1 MTPLEVVQ
9 QTSATVGSVGA
20 AFYFHPD
27 TLARG
32 KAAGLDGFRMYVLG
46 RGGPLGDVESDV
58 VVSAF
63 GYFAPGLVAKIWTSA
78 KEIMSPRDA
87 GTLYMECAAALGT
100 ATLSGVDGLGEF
112 NTAAEKVIDAVDR
125 SALALFAAVAAEPRT
140 DDPAGRAYQNI
151 VVLRELRGS
160 VHLLAL
166 AAQGLRAETAHR
178 IKRPDDVATFG
189 WPTEIEPTSEERAQW
204 DAAEA
209 LTDQLLVA
217 PYSVLGDDEAAAL
230 VTVIEAAGAAFG

>member
-32 KAAGLDGFRMYVLG
+32 KAAGLDGFRMYMLG

-58 VVSAF
+58 IVSAF
-63 GYFAPGLVAKIWTSA
+63 GYFSPGLVSKIWTSA
-78 KEIMSPRDA
+78 KEVMSPRDA
-87 GTLYMECAAALGT
+87 GALHMECAAALG
-100 ATLSGVDGLGEF
+100 AAKLSGIDDLDAF
-112 NTAAEKVIDAVDR
+112 NAAAEKVIAAVDR
-125 SALALFAAVAAEPRT
+125 SALALFAAVAAEPKT

-166 AAQGLRAETAHR
+166 AAQGLRAEAAHR
-178 IKRPDDVATFG
+178 IKRPDDVETFG
-189 WPTEIEPTSEERAQW
+189 WPAGVEPTSEERAQW

-217 PYSVLGDDEAAAL
+217 PYSVLDDNEAAVL
-230 VTVIEAAGAAFG
+230 VAVIDAAGTAFG